1 MESLVLCDAVEA
13 SELMDGG
20 VAFCGVMVDVA
31 VV

>member
-1 MESLVLCDAVEA
+1 MKSLVLGIAVET